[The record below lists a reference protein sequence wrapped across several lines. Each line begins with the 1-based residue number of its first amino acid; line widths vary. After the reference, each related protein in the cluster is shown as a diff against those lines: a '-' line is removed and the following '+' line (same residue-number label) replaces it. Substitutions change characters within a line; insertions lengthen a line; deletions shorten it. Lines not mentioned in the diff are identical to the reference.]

1 MSTGTFNKGPMAEI
15 GEDDQLNVERGE
27 QLFNPQETFGSDEK
41 LTMSSSNL
49 SFSNIP
55 EDGQHLFF
63 LCVKR
68 RSAASCEGLEGTME
82 RTQMPEFGPS
92 ENLEV
97 TPLLETLRS
106 EPKVIDSGLIYSKA
120 MKRLN
125 TIKED
130 GTLDR

>member
-1 MSTGTFNKGPMAEI
+1 M
-15 GEDDQLNVERGE
+15 
-27 QLFNPQETFGSDEK
+27 
-41 LTMSSSNL
+41 
-49 SFSNIP
+49 
-55 EDGQHLFF
+55 
-63 LCVKR
+63 KR
-68 RSAASCEGLEGTME
+68 RSAASREEIEGTME

-97 TPLLETLRS
+97 TPLLEALRS